1 MIRFTVSIEFIRT
14 MLTSIENVSFKN
26 KCNMEEGTKE
36 RWLKNKDKNK
46 DFKEMWGENSKISNI
61 IEIVLIQCKILRI
74 LTTKED
80 LNRKD
85 NTWTIE
91 NRIMLIHP
99 SIIRVKILSTINW
112 RTPNLMQTIEQNS
125 NKIKEISHKPLKL
138 MTFYINSYN
147 KNHTKKT

>member
-1 MIRFTVSIEFIRT
+1 MIRFTASIEFIRT

-26 KCNMEEGTKE
+26 KCNMQKGTKE
-36 RWLKNKDKNK
+36 RWLKNKDENK
-46 DFKEMWGENSKISNI
+46 DFKEIWGENSRISNI

-91 NRIMLIHP
+91 NRIILIHP
-99 SIIRVKILSTINW
+99 SIIRVKILSKINW

-138 MTFYINSYN
+138 ITFF
-147 KNHTKKT
+147 

>member
-1 MIRFTVSIEFIRT
+1 MIRFTASIEFIRT

-26 KCNMEEGTKE
+26 KCNMQKGTKE
-36 RWLKNKDKNK
+36 RWLKNKDENK
-46 DFKEMWGENSKISNI
+46 DFKEIWGENSRISNI

-91 NRIMLIHP
+91 NRIILIHP
-99 SIIRVKILSTINW
+99 SIIRVKILSKINW

-138 MTFYINSYN
+138 MTFFLNSYN